1 VSPPPILQMSHK
13 RVLGI
18 HLGPAQIK
26 VAEIERT
33 KSGPVLL
40 NLLWDETPAEAF
52 VGNRIENPTALAHA
66 LMRMLQAHKVRTKIA
81 LTTIDGNEVISRTI
95 IVPMMPIREMRKS
108 ILFEAEAALPV
119 QEGNTM
125 LDYQV
130 LRTYKSEEDGSEGAE
145 VFILSAPRP
154 PLGMLTE
161 TLLHSGLKPVAIDL
175 TPIAAQR
182 AEQRTGQVR
191 ERGGD
196 YILIT
201 INDRCT
207 DLSIVHDGHMRI
219 MRSLPIGSINLCD
232 AIGERHLFD
241 TAVAVEI
248 EEGMPGAPP
257 PEDLEV
263 KEEKVEGE
271 VASGQ
276 FGEDP
281 FSSFGAEPAKP
292 VYTPSSADQDEL
304 VKLQPLITELVDET
318 LNTIRFGQSFG
329 KEKTEVDFAVLDGY
343 FPHGD
348 RFIRSMADKLGLP
361 VLKGMPLEGIQVG
374 NPEIKTDL
382 LDRFAPDFAA
392 CIGLGLRG
400 VDLIE

>member
-1 VSPPPILQMSHK
+1 M
-13 RVLGI
+13 
-18 HLGPAQIK
+18 K
-26 VAEIERT
+26 VAEIERS

-40 NLLWDETPAEAF
+40 NLIWEETPTEAF
-52 VGNRIENPTALAHA
+52 VGNRIENPAALSHALA
-66 LMRMLQAHKVRTKIA
+66 RMLQSHKVRTKTA
-81 LTTIDGNEVISRTI
+81 LATIDGNEVIARTI
-95 IVPMMPIREMRKS
+95 VIPMMPIKEMRKS
-108 ILFEAEAALPV
+108 ILFEAEAALPS

-130 LRTYKSEEDGSEGAE
+130 LRVYKSEEDGSEGAE
-145 VFILSAPRP
+145 VLILSAPRP

-161 TLLHSGLKPVAIDL
+161 TMLQAGLKPIAIDL
-175 TPIAAQR
+175 TPVAAQR

-207 DLSIVHDGHMRI
+207 DLSIVHEGHLRLI
-219 MRSLPIGSINLCD
+219 RSLPIGSINLCD

-241 TAVAVEI
+241 TIVSVEY
-248 EEGMPGAPP
+248 EEGLPGTPPPVPGTPMPGTPP

-263 KEEKVEGE
+263 SYSQVEGS
-271 VASGQ
+271 AATTK

-281 FSSFGAEPAKP
+281 FSSFGTEASTFKP
-292 VYTPSSADQDEL
+292 PTQETDEL
-304 VKLQPLITELVDET
+304 GKLHPLITELVDET

-329 KEKTEVDFAVLDGY
+329 REKAEIDFAVVDGY
-343 FPHGD
+343 FPYGD
-348 RFIRSMADKLGLP
+348 RFVRAMADKLGLP
-361 VLKGMPLEGIQVG
+361 VLKGMPLEGIHVS

-382 LDRFAPDFAA
+382 LDRFSSDFSTAV
-392 CIGLGLRG
+392 GLALRG
-400 VDLIE
+400 VDLID

>member
-1 VSPPPILQMSHK
+1 M
-13 RVLGI
+13 LGI

-26 VAEIERT
+26 VAEIERPKT
-33 KSGPVLL
+33 GPALV
-40 NLLWDETPAEAF
+40 NLLWEETPAEAF
-52 VGNRIENPTALAHA
+52 VGNRIENPTALAHS
-66 LMRMLQAHKVRTKIA
+66 LMRLLQGNKVRTRTA
-81 LTTIDGNEVISRTI
+81 LATIDGNEAISRTI

-125 LDYQV
+125 LDYQI

-145 VFILSAPRP
+145 VFILSVPRP

-161 TLLHSGLKPVAIDL
+161 TLLQAGLKPVAIDL

-182 AEQRTGQVR
+182 AEQRTGQVK

-201 INDRCT
+201 VNDRCT

-241 TAVAVEI
+241 TTVAVEI
-248 EEGMPGAPP
+248 EETAPGVPT

-263 KEEKVEGE
+263 KEEKMEGE
-271 VASGQ
+271 VATGQ

-281 FSSFGAEPAKP
+281 FSSFGTEPSTA
-292 VYTPSSADQDEL
+292 YTPPSGEQDEL
-304 VKLQPLITELVDET
+304 AKLQPLITELVDET

-329 KEKTEVDFAVLDGY
+329 KERTEVDFAVLDGY

-348 RFIRSMADKLGLP
+348 RFVRAVADKLGLP
-361 VLKGMPLEGIQVG
+361 VLKGMPLEGIEVG

-382 LDRFAPDFAA
+382 LDRFAPDFAV
-392 CIGLGLRG
+392 CVGLALRG
-400 VDLIE
+400 VDMVE